1 MKRRRLRVR
10 GKKNKL
16 EKIGEKVLVDDYD
29 VDDMSLPS
37 KEPERRRRRRRR
49 RGGEIGHDNEFI
61 DPMGLESS
69 SSRSREKS
77 THPPACLPACLPSR
91 TRTMNDER

>member
-10 GKKNKL
+10 GKKNKM

-77 THPPACLPACLPSR
+77 THPPACLPVCLVVH
-91 TRTMNDER
+91 ER

>member
-1 MKRRRLRVR
+1 MKKKTVACK
-10 GKKNKL
+10 GQKNSQKNKM

-29 VDDMSLPS
+29 VDDMSLLS

-69 SSRSREKS
+69 SSSRSREKS
-77 THPPACLPACLPSR
+77 THPHACRVVP
-91 TRTMNDER
+91 ER